1 MNVLSKKT
9 VAVISNDP
17 TWTYNLR
24 GEILDALLKAGC
36 RVVIIDSYGKKADDL
51 KNMGC
56 EFIDVPMNRHGL
68 NPINEY
74 RLLRRYKKILSEL
87 KPDFVLTYTIK
98 PNTYGG
104 YVCGK
109 LGIPYI
115 ANITGLGTALE
126 NKGPL
131 QKFFLFLLKNGL
143 KKASM
148 VFFQN
153 TENMQFLLDN
163 KVISGR
169 YSLIPGSGVN
179 VKKFEPQTYPDGELV
194 EFVFISRIMKEKGAD
209 QYLEAAEY
217 IRKKYPNTRF
227 HVCGFC
233 EGAYDERISE
243 LNGNGTIIYHGM
255 VDDIREIH
263 KITHCTVHPTYYPEG
278 MSNVLLESAASARP
292 IITTDRSGC
301 REIIDD
307 GVNGYVIRQ
316 RDSQDLIEKLE
327 RFIALSQAERREM
340 GLRGREKVEREFDR
354 QIVVDAYLKEIG
366 IATVKE
372 QVHS

>member
-1 MNVLSKKT
+1 MKNKT
-9 VAVISNDP
+9 VAVIANDP
-17 TWTYNLR
+17 AWVFNLR
-24 GEILDALLKAGC
+24 AEVLQALLDGGC
-36 RVVIIDSYGKKADDL
+36 RVVIIDGYAKKAEDL

-56 EFIDVPMNRHGL
+56 EFIDVPMKRHGM
-68 NPINEY
+68 NPIDELKLI
-74 RLLRRYKKILSEL
+74 RKYKKVLSEL
-87 KPDFVLTYTIK
+87 KPDCVLTYTIK

-131 QKFFLFLLKNGL
+131 QWFFLALLRFGL

-153 TENMQFLLDN
+153 TENMQFLLDK
-163 KVISGR
+163 KVIHGP

-179 VKKFEPQTYPDGELV
+179 TKKFVPLEYPRGDTV
-194 EFVFISRIMKEKGAD
+194 DFVFISRIMKEKGID

-217 IRKKYPNTRF
+217 IRRKYPYTRF

-233 EGAYDERISE
+233 EGEYDERIKK
-243 LNGNGTIIYHGM
+243 LNDDGTIIYHGM
-255 VDDIREIH
+255 LDDVREIH
-263 KITHCTVHPTYYPEG
+263 KIAHCTVHPTYYPEG

-307 GVNGYVIRQ
+307 GVNGFVVRQ
-316 RDSQDLIEKLE
+316 RDAEDLIEKLE
-327 RFIALSQAERREM
+327 KFLTLTNEQRREM

-354 QIVVDAYLKEIG
+354 QIVVEAYLKEIG
-366 IATVKE
+366 VANIKE
-372 QVHS
+372 YVSV